1 MQLGRHFRT
10 RRRHRF
16 ARRAIATLAPLGA
29 LALVST
35 SAGADIT
42 ARASTEMAGYTDSV
56 GVSVF
61 TPSVAVGVENPI
73 SGWGANGRY
82 LVDMVSAASPD
93 IVATASPRWSETRH
107 AGNIG
112 ARYKPGTFGV
122 AVGGAASYTPDYL
135 ALSANAQLTQELDD
149 KNLTLIEGYS
159 YGRDTIG
166 RTGTSF
172 DVFSRDLT
180 THAMTLGLSRVVNKA
195 LVLGLIADV
204 MLERGDQSKPY
215 RYIPIF
221 APEVAPT
228 VPRGASAITVADSR
242 LVARP
247 IEQLPLERERYAVT
261 GRMGWRTDST
271 TLRLEQRLYTDSWS
285 LKGTTTDFRW
295 FVDVSDRVTIWPH
308 LRVHVQSGVDFWQRA
323 YAARSVQDLPAIR
336 TGDRELGPLSNFGL
350 GGGIRLALGRSESK
364 DDVFLILTGDGT
376 WTSFTDTIYVKDRFS
391 ALGATTL
398 EVTF

>member
-1 MQLGRHFRT
+1 MQLARFFRW
-10 RRRHRF
+10 
-16 ARRAIATLAPLGA
+16 LAPSLVIAVLGQ
-29 LALVST
+29 VT
-35 SAGADIT
+35 SARADVT
-42 ARASTEMAGYTDSV
+42 ARASTEVAGYTDSV

-61 TPSVAVGVENPI
+61 TPSVGMSLENPI
-73 SGWGANGRY
+73 AGWGASGRY
-82 LVDMVSAASPD
+82 LVDVVSAASPD

-149 KNLTLIEGYS
+149 KNLTLVEGYS

-166 RTGTSF
+166 RAGTSF

-180 THAMTLGLSRVVNKA
+180 THALTLGFSRVVNKA
-195 LVLGLIADV
+195 LVLGVIGDA
-204 MLERGDQSKPY
+204 MIERGDQSKPY

-221 APEVAPT
+221 SPAVAPS

-247 IEQLPLERERYAVT
+247 LEQLPLERERWAIT
-261 GRMGWRTDST
+261 GRMGWRTEST

-285 LKGTTTDFRW
+285 LKATTTDFRW
-295 FVDVSDRVTIWPH
+295 FVDVGERLTVWPH
-308 LRVHVQSGVDFWQRA
+308 LRVHVQGGVDFWQRA
-323 YAARSVQDLPAIR
+323 YAARDVHDLPAIR
-336 TGDRELGPLSNFGL
+336 TGDRELGPLSNFGA
-350 GGGIRLALGRSESK
+350 GGGIRIALGKSESK
-364 DDVFLILTGDGT
+364 NDVLLTLTGDGT
-376 WTSFTDTIYVKDRFS
+376 WTSFTDAIYVKDRFS
-391 ALGATTL
+391 ALGATSL